1 MKIIQFLNKYLFVFV
16 FGTMALIAFA
26 NVALALKSET
36 VPSETVGAIPY
47 TVAVGSGT
55 GGGSFK
61 TASTSLSYDGTTLVV
76 STTVSSTNVTVSA
89 SGTCSNCAPKIFIA
103 EEIKNASA
111 GGTSI
116 AGSNARILN
125 TVLAN
130 TITGATLSSTSS
142 SSTITLPPGTYRLE
156 ASAPA
161 FIADKHQA
169 FWYDTTNNTTTL
181 SGTSEYT
188 DAATNVVQTRSWVI
202 GRFTASATTTYQLRH
217 YIQTSRATNGLGVTT
232 GYASTTDVYAQ
243 VKIEKE

>member
-1 MKIIQFLNKYLFVFV
+1 MKIIQFINKYLFVFV

-26 NVALALKSET
+26 NVAMALKSET

-47 TVAVGSGT
+47 TVALGSGT

-76 STTVSSTNVTVSA
+76 STTVSSTNVTVAA
-89 SGTCSNCAPKIFIA
+89 SGTCSNCAPKIFMA
-103 EEIKNASA
+103 EEIKNSSA

-116 AGSNARILN
+116 AGSNTRILN

-130 TITGATLSSTSS
+130 TITGASLASNQ
-142 SSTITLPPGTYRLE
+142 ITLPAGTYRIE

-161 FIADKHQA
+161 FIADKHQT
-169 FWYDTTNNTTTL
+169 FLWSVTGSTTTL

-188 DAATNVVQTRSWVI
+188 DQTNTVQTRSFI
-202 GRFTASATTTYQLRH
+202 FGRFTINTTTTFELRH
-217 YIQTSRATNGLGVTT
+217 YIQTARATNGLGVTT
-232 GYASTTDVYAQ
+232 SFASTTDVYAQ